1 MLPGGRIFWAMV
13 STSDPRFVGFL
24 EINLGRTKVKVPIR
38 EAHDGLGDK
47 DATFA
52 TDTSGAG
59 MILVRDGATE
69 KDVERAM
76 SDAAREAC
84 KHFSRK
90 LLN

>member
-1 MLPGGRIFWAMV
+1 MV
-13 STSDPRFVGFL
+13 SPNDSRFVGFL

-38 EAHDGLGDK
+38 EAHEGLGDK
-47 DATFA
+47 DAAFA
-52 TDTSGAG
+52 TDPAG
-59 MILVRDGATE
+59 GGTILVRDGAAE

-76 SDAAREAC
+76 SVAAQEAC